1 MSAQD
6 VDLSEN
12 NSGPLVGASVSLLV
26 LSWFAISLRTYTRA
40 ILMKSFKI
48 DDWLMLV
55 AQFMYT
61 LTCAMILGGVHR
73 GLGRHNQAV
82 PVDDQVAALMVRVLA
97 HPSPPPSSPTRRS
110 VAPSDGWLTWASD
123 DRQWQAL
130 AAAVYILDMMFIK
143 LSIGV
148 FLLRLSVGSVYK
160 WILRVSLFIISFWSI
175 GIFFWDIFQCSP
187 VMRQWDIRIDGRC
200 AGAGEIISAIYALS
214 VMTVLSDWL
223 YALLP
228 IPLLWNVKMTKQA
241 KATVIVVLGLGIFA
255 SFATLVRLKFLSGI
269 EEMNDLMFTATDAF
283 VWTVVEPG
291 VAIIASSLATIR
303 PLLRAMKIR
312 GFQSSDDDSPSTGGQ
327 YPPHLSRAT
336 ARGSMHGFG
345 PNDVSLHDVAAGASA
360 TGPRQE
366 AAVKEVGRR
375 FAGFGAQADGPTDTD
390 DGQPSDGKSEV
401 YVIEGNKDSPTWSLQ
416 DFHPTTLSLE
426 NFHDLEEQ
434 CQGLGASNRRT

>member
-82 PVDDQVAALMVRVLA
+82 PVDDQVAALM
-97 HPSPPPSSPTRRS
+97 
-110 VAPSDGWLTWASD
+110 
-123 DRQWQAL
+123 WQAL